1 MFSLKPPPEKGDTC
15 GTCVLIVNITPFFNF
30 FSNGSN
36 EGRQKFFITLLTQSL
51 ISRKPAIIRFKYL
64 IRRFWKFR
72 MKRHNLFNFLFWDK
86 ISQLLQMF
94 LYGDLLDR
102 KSTRLNS
109 SHS

>member
-1 MFSLKPPPEKGDTC
+1 MLCLKPPPEKG
-15 GTCVLIVNITPFFNF
+15 GTCRTCPFIICITPFFYF
-30 FSNGSN
+30 FS
-36 EGRQKFFITLLTQSL
+36 EGGNKRRQELFVSLFPQSL

-94 LYGDLLDR
+94 LYGDLFL
-102 KSTRLNS
+102 SFP
-109 SHS
+109 